1 MGGTCC
7 TYGSEERCISNSAPK
22 KNPEG
27 IFQLGDVVVDGRM
40 LLKWI
45 SDKCVPMYA
54 VSAWPTI
61 MDQ

>member
-1 MGGTCC
+1 
-7 TYGSEERCISNSAPK
+7 
-22 KNPEG
+22 
-27 IFQLGDVVVDGRM
+27 M